1 MTRHPPT
8 GRHIHG
14 ALEPHLQWIGRAHRL
29 HDLAGLCDLY
39 VFLLPHHVTVLRAHE
54 IVSVGPVT
62 AEHLVGVFDR
72 LRGGAMLLR
81 ATP

>member
-1 MTRHPPT
+1 MRD
-8 GRHIHG
+8 GRERRSETTAIGG
-14 ALEPHLQWIGRAHRL
+14 AAVVLSSHRL
-29 HDLAGLCDLY
+29 PDLAGLCDLY
-39 VFLLPHHVTVLRAHE
+39 VFLLPHYETVLRTHE
-54 IVSVGPVT
+54 IASVGPVT

>member
-1 MTRHPPT
+1 LRTVLGQHPLGVIVLDEPWEALDPDA
-8 GRHIHG
+8 GRW
-14 ALEPHLQWIGRAHRL
+14 LST
-29 HDLAGLCDLY
+29 
-39 VFLLPHHVTVLRAHE
+39 FLLPHYVTVLRAHE

>member
-1 MTRHPPT
+1 MSSLMSQGEYTMKPM
-8 GRHIHG
+8 
-14 ALEPHLQWIGRAHRL
+14 L
-29 HDLAGLCDLY
+29 LAIFAITLSA
-39 VFLLPHHVTVLRAHE
+39 VTVLRAHE

-81 ATP
+81 ATS